1 MSRPRS
7 AAERGGSDRRRR
19 ERARRA
25 ASGPADDRTPRG
37 GRAAELRQH
46 AALRDRD
53 LAPRDRGPVRAF
65 VRDEV
70 DARRRLVGLFL
81 PVLGAVV
88 ISTFSPASDLQRY
101 LLLGSL
107 AALAAV
113 LADAVVMAVTVT
125 RAARAVFPGEPIPL
139 PATGWYAFL
148 RAHRSRSARRPAPRV
163 SPGNGPDLRV
173 R

>member
-25 ASGPADDRTPRG
+25 ANDPADGGTARA
-37 GRAAELRQH
+37 GRAAALRQQS
-46 AALRDRD
+46 ALRDRD
-53 LAPRDRGPVRAF
+53 LAPGDRGPVRAF

-101 LLLGSL
+101 LLFGSL

-113 LADAVVMAVTVT
+113 LTDAVLMGVTIT
-125 RAARAVFPGEPIPL
+125 RAARAAFPGEPVPGL
-139 PATGWYAFL
+139 ATGWYAFL
-148 RAHRSRSARRPAPRV
+148 RAHRSRNVRRPRPRV
-163 SPGNGPDLRV
+163 SPGDVPDLRA